1 MNRLIVASVALLAA
15 ASATAWA
22 QHYPVKPIR
31 FIAPFPPGG
40 GNDFIARVAAHKL
53 TEAMKQQVIVEN
65 RPGAGGTIGTEIG
78 VRSAP
83 DGYTFTVVGGSYA
96 ANPSLYKLAFDPIHD
111 VSPVIQFS
119 QGPYVIVVHPSLRLK
134 SVKELIALARAKP
147 GALNFASAG
156 QGGLQHL
163 AIELFSMMAGIT
175 MTHIPY
181 RGTGPAVTDTIAGH
195 TQLLWGS
202 AAAAVP
208 QVKNGK
214 LHAIGVSTAQ
224 RIPAL
229 PDVPTVDESGL
240 KGYVVILW
248 HGLIGPKGMQRP
260 IVDRVNADLNNALK
274 AKEMEDKLAADGVSA
289 AGGTPEQLAALIK
302 RDIEVWRGV
311 VQRAGVKAE

>member
-1 MNRLIVASVALLAA
+1 
-15 ASATAWA
+15 
-22 QHYPVKPIR
+22 
-31 FIAPFPPGG
+31 
-40 GNDFIARVAAHKL
+40 
-53 TEAMKQQVIVEN
+53 
-65 RPGAGGTIGTEIG
+65 
-78 VRSAP
+78 
-83 DGYTFTVVGGSYA
+83 GSYA

-111 VSPVIQFS
+111 VTPVIQFS
-119 QGPYVIVVHPSLRLK
+119 QGPYVIVAHPSLRLK
-134 SVKELIALARAKP
+134 SVKELIALAKAKP
-147 GALNFASAG
+147 GALNFASSG
-156 QGGLQHL
+156 QGGLSHL
-163 AIELFSMMAGIT
+163 ATELFGMMAGIR

-214 LHAIGVSTAQ
+214 LHAIGVTTAQ

-260 IVDRVNADLNNALK
+260 IVDRVNAELNNALK
-274 AKEMEDKLAADGVSA
+274 AKDMEEKLAADGVAA
-289 AGGTPEQLAALIK
+289 AGGTPEQFAAIIK
-302 RDIEVWRGV
+302 RDVDVWRGV
-311 VQRAGVKAE
+311 VQRTGAKAE